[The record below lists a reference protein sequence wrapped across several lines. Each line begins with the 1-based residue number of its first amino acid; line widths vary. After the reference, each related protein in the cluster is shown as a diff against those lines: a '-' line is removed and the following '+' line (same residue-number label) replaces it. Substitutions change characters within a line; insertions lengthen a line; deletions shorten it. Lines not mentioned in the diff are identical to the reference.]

1 MAGSVGADSGIRVYR
16 KPRWIEPGVRMNSK
30 GNEQSQRNALRDRVR
45 TSQLLGRNKSLV
57 LHGGGNTSVKVT
69 KRDIFGNDQDILYVK
84 GSGWDLETIQEN
96 GFSPVHLKHLQ
107 RLAEL
112 PALSDPAMVNELVTH
127 MTDASAP
134 TPSVEA
140 ILHAIIPYRFVDHT
154 HADAVITI
162 TNTEDGEARIRSI
175 YGNTAIV
182 VPYVM
187 PGFDLARICAERLR
201 SDLKPGVTGM
211 ILLNHG
217 IFSFGDTAEESYER
231 MLDMV
236 GKAETYLRAMRAWE
250 IPFIKGV
257 DKTPAALVVAML
269 RREISAVMGKPAI
282 VSRYSEPDVMAFVA
296 RPDLPK
302 IANRGPATPDHVI
315 RTKRVPMIGRDLQ
328 AYTGAYREYF
338 FANEP
343 LAKQRKAMLDPA
355 PRVVLDPQLGMCA
368 VGVSAKDATI
378 VSDIY
383 RHTMEIIQ
391 RAEALGGYRALSEKD
406 LFDVEYWDLEQA
418 KLRNSGKA
426 PEFAGE
432 VAMVTGAA
440 SGIGK
445 ACVDALLLRGAAVVG
460 LDIAPDIMRLHERPD
475 FLGLVC
481 DVTDEAQLRTSLE
494 EAANR
499 FGGLDMLILNAGI
512 FPGGRKISELGTT
525 EWRNV
530 LSVNLDANLMLLREA
545 HPFLRLA
552 PRFGRVVIIGS
563 KNVAAP
569 GPGAAAYSVSKAA
582 LNQLGRV
589 AALEWGGDGIRV
601 NSVHPNAVFDTG
613 IWTDEVLAARSR
625 HYGLSVDEYKCNNL
639 LKTEILSR
647 DVAELVAEMCGL
659 SFSKTTGAQVPVDG
673 GNDRVI

>member
-1 MAGSVGADSGIRVYR
+1 MKHDADSHID
-16 KPRWIEPGVRMNSK
+16 
-30 GNEQSQRNALRDRVR
+30 NALLEERIR
-45 TSQLLGRNKSLV
+45 TSRLLGVDESLV
-57 LHGGGNTSVKVT
+57 LHGGGNTSVKVVE
-69 KRDIFGNDQDILYVK
+69 RDIFGNEEEILYIK
-84 GSGWDLETIQEN
+84 GSGQDLRTIQES
-96 GFSPVHLKHLQ
+96 GFTPVRLKHLQ

-112 PALSDPAMVNELVTH
+112 PTLSDPKMLNELVTH
-127 MTDASAP
+127 RIDARAP

-140 ILHAIIPYRFVDHT
+140 ILHAIIPYKFVDHT

-162 TNTEDGEARIRSI
+162 TNTSDGELRIRKI
-175 YGNTAIV
+175 YGDNVIV
-182 VPYVM
+182 IPYVM
-187 PGFDLARICAERLR
+187 PGFDLAQMCMTKLR
-201 SDLKPGVTGM
+201 TGLKPGMSGM
-211 ILLNHG
+211 VLLNHG
-217 IFSFGDTAEESYER
+217 IFSFGNTADESYQR
-231 MLDMV
+231 MIDL
-236 GKAETYLRAMRAWE
+236 
-250 IPFIKGV
+250 
-257 DKTPAALVVAML
+257 VAMAKAYLHKHVKRKIVPPTINVSRSPIGCQLAVL
-269 RREISAVMGKPAI
+269 RRDISREVGNPCLLI
-282 VSRYSEPDVMAFVA
+282 RDTRPETMAFVA
-296 RPDLPK
+296 RPDLV
-302 IANRGPATPDHVI
+302 AVASRGPATPDHVI
-315 RTKRVPMIGRDLQ
+315 RTKRIPMIGRDVASYAQ
-328 AYTGAYREYF
+328 QYRAY
-338 FANEP
+338 FAENVR
-343 LAKQRKAMLDPA
+343 LAKEPKVMLDPA
-355 PRVVLDPQLGMCA
+355 PRVVLDPELGMCA
-368 VGVSAKDATI
+368 VGRSVKDALI

-383 RHTMEIIQ
+383 RHTIEIIDG
-391 RAEALGGYRALSEKD
+391 AEQIGGYQALSEKD

-418 KLRNSGKA
+418 KLRNSGKS

-432 VAMVTGAA
+432 IAIVTGAA
-440 SGIGK
+440 SGIGR
-445 ACVDALLLRGAAVVG
+445 ACVDALLFRGAAVVG
-460 LDIAPDIMRLHERPD
+460 LDITSDIVRLYERPE

-481 DVTDEAQLRTSLE
+481 DVTDEVQLRNSLE
-494 EAANR
+494 EAVNR
-499 FGGLDMLILNAGI
+499 FGGLDMLILNAGV
-512 FPGGRKISELGTT
+512 FPGGRKISELDTA

-530 LSVNLDANLMLLREA
+530 LSVNLDANLMLLRQA

-639 LKTEILSR
+639 LKTEIRSR